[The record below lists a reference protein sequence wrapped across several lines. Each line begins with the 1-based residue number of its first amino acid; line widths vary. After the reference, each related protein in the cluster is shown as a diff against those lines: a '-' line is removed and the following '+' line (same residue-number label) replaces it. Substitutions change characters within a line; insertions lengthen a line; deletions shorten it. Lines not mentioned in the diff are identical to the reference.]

1 MRIIMLLFMLLLLA
15 VYSLPYLIR
24 DQVVVWLY
32 QQGAESVTFKKF
44 SINWWRGQVEIDQLH
59 ATREG
64 KPALDIGYLRVGIDY
79 SDLLEKRV
87 RISQLWAADI
97 NSGLQ
102 QQDDQL
108 WLGPV
113 NLSQWQSEE
122 TETPDTAP
130 TSWQFGIA
138 NIAFAN
144 LRWQLQLPDFA
155 HTLWLQQGALNAL
168 SQWDQEAITHIL
180 LTGKLNDS
188 AFSIDSD
195 VTPLPDKKTTQLKI
209 KLSEFPLQP
218 LLKPWVPALSG
229 VLTTDL
235 TVSLALQNEQLQIE
249 HDGSIDLA
257 EFGWKQ
263 PELSIQNRTLAWQG
277 QGAVTLAQWAPE
289 QVSVQGKIN
298 SQGFTLT
305 QADLNTALGALAWQG
320 EASLSWADQQ
330 LKSIKG
336 PQALTLNQL
345 TLSQGDLK
353 LALQRLTQQGALT
366 VAFKN
371 NSAAS
376 ISTSL
381 AAKGQKLSVQQ
392 PDLAVELA
400 DIDLKGPLAVN
411 LAAEQLSAKPVAQ
424 VSQLKVQQG
433 DALQIIASSL
443 GLNATLENMAFAEP
457 AARGVSLTGQDI
469 RVDTLKQ
476 PLHVA
481 SVAKLEAN
489 NGYYSAHA
497 LGVERLRVLNT
508 TLNQPNGGQPMVQWQ
523 ALELDSLAL
532 TEQNS
537 RLQIEQIRLKG
548 SNTALTL
555 TEQQTIAE
563 LEQLEQALMGDASSS
578 STAEVAEQDIQSSPF
593 SVAIAQLALEQGNRL
608 RFKDLSVQPGFQSDL
623 DIQQLTVGNIDTRDA
638 KLSPFALKATL
649 NKRAQL
655 EGAGNVVLVGDKR
668 DGDWRITL
676 KNAELP
682 VVSPYAGKYVGYYL
696 QSGKLQLTSEG
707 TLKANVL
714 SGENRIV
721 LNRLEV
727 KPAQSEATAAFNQKL
742 SMPLGT
748 AISVL
753 QDSSNNIKLEIPVEG
768 SLDDPQFG
776 YQSIINR
783 LATKGLKQAALSFLT
798 KSLQP
803 YGALIT
809 LASKAIAA
817 NNSGAFITL
826 APVEFAPAGK
836 QPQASAND
844 YLTKIVAM
852 LKERQGMQLNICGN
866 AVSKDRQVLLPVL
879 QKENAKRDKPLP
891 PEQLEIS
898 LMEQLQTLAVQRGE
912 VVTQQLI
919 AKGVKKDRLFSCYP
933 VPDLSDETLTPGVVL
948 AL

>member
-87 RISQLWAADI
+87 RISQLWVADI

-122 TETPDTAP
+122 TETPDTEP

-144 LRWQLQLPDFA
+144 IRWQLQLPDFA

-195 VTPLPDKKTTQLKI
+195 ATPLPDTKTTQLKI

-298 SQGFTLT
+298 SQGFALT

-320 EASLSWADQQ
+320 EANLNWADQQ

-366 VAFKN
+366 VAFEN

-392 PDLAVELA
+392 PDLAIELA
-400 DIDLKGPLAVN
+400 DVDLKGPLAVN
-411 LAAEQLSAKPVAQ
+411 LAAAQLSAKPVAQ
-424 VSQLKVQQG
+424 VSQLNVQQG
-433 DALQIIASSL
+433 GALQVIASTL
-443 GLNATLENMAFAEP
+443 GLNATLDNMAFAEP
-457 AARGVSLTGQDI
+457 AAREISLTGQDI

-476 PLHVA
+476 PLNVA
-481 SVAKLEAN
+481 SVAKLEASD
-489 NGYYSAHA
+489 GYYSSQSA
-497 LGVERLRVLNT
+497 GVARLRVDNAVV
-508 TLNQPNGGQPMVQWQ
+508 NQPKAGQPMVKWQ
-523 ALELDSLAL
+523 TLALDNLSL
-532 TEQNS
+532 TEQNN
-537 RLQIEQIRLKG
+537 RLALGKVSLKG
-548 SNTALTL
+548 SQTALTL
-555 TEQQTIAE
+555 TKEQTIAE
-563 LEQLEQALMGDASSS
+563 LDRLERALQGKQAQ
-578 STAEVAEQDIQSSPF
+578 STAATGNKAETSSF
-593 SVAIAQLALEQGNRL
+593 TVAIKQLALEQGNLL
-608 RFKDLSVQPGFQSDL
+608 RFKDTSVQPVFESEV
-623 DIQQLTVGNIDTRDA
+623 DIQQLTLGDIDTRSP

-655 EGAGNVVLVGDKR
+655 EGSGKLMLLGDKR
-668 DGDWRITL
+668 DGNWRL
-676 KNAELP
+676 SLNNVELP

-707 TLKANVL
+707 TLKANTL

-809 LASKAIAA
+809 LASKAIEA

-836 QPQASAND
+836 QPQASADD

-898 LMEQLQTLAVQRGE
+898 LMEQLQTLAVERGE
-912 VVTQQLI
+912 VITQQLI
-919 AKGVKKDRLFSCYP
+919 TKGVKKDRLFSCYP
-933 VPDLSDETLTPGVVL
+933 VPNLSDETLAPGVVL